1 MKRVLVVL
9 ALVAAFAMVA
19 GAAYAAEEDMPA
31 EVTIESHSRYGELW
45 ASGSGAATLDARVA
59 RLAMRVDGDVAIEG
73 GVHRLVIDG
82 RESAL
87 AEGGGG
93 TQLHLDD
100 FSGTIVVAGANFTV
114 AIEGEVSLHGMGRGH
129 ASFRGEG
136 WWKTL
141 HHRGLWSGSDP
152 VTALLPIA

>member
-1 MKRVLVVL
+1 M
-9 ALVAAFAMVA
+9 
-19 GAAYAAEEDMPA
+19 AEDLPRP
-31 EVTIESHSRYGELW
+31 V
-45 ASGSGAATLDARVA
+45 VA
-59 RLAMRVDGDVAIEG
+59 REVGQASAE
-73 GVHRLVIDG
+73 G
-82 RESAL
+82 REHFGLIRKASPEGL
-87 AEGGGG
+87 DEGGGG